1 MSTLEF
7 EKDLW
12 APLGPNQ
19 NPPRS
24 KRIAQTS
31 DGVVNV
37 LSAFVEGFFG
47 DRAQQTLQAA
57 LKWHRFARNRDG
69 QSPLIFKDEL
79 LYLSHRTLGG
89 LLVLKAEIGGA
100 IMSVN
105 TWRAVEASPRALT
118 REEARELF
126 ATHTIA
132 VVVDPHR
139 VTAYWHAD
147 RPTRPLQ
154 LARMWLGVRATNSSV
169 DNVLA
174 VEADVDDTPS
184 AEVLKTRALIKA
196 AREALLPENWALRP
210 AA

>member
-1 MSTLEF
+1 MGTLEF

-19 NPPRS
+19 PPPRS
-24 KRIAQTS
+24 ERIAQTS

-37 LSAFVEGFFG
+37 TSAFVQGFFG
-47 DRAQQTLQAA
+47 DRAQQTLQAS
-57 LKWHRFARNRDG
+57 LEWQRSARSSSR
-69 QSPLIFKDEL
+69 QSPLTFKDEL

-100 IMSVN
+100 IMSVD
-105 TWRAVEASPRALT
+105 TWRETEALPRALT
-118 REEARELF
+118 REEARERF
-126 ATHTIA
+126 ADHAIA

-147 RPTRPLQ
+147 RPTRALQ
-154 LARMWLGVRATNSSV
+154 LARMWLGVPAPASG
-169 DNVLA
+169 
-174 VEADVDDTPS
+174 VDDAPS

-196 AREALLPENWALRP
+196 ARGALLPENWALRP
-210 AA
+210 VA